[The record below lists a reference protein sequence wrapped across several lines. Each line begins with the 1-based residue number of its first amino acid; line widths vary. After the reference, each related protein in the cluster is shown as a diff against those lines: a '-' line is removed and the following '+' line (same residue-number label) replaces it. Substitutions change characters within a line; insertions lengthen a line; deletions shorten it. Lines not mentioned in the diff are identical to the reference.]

1 MNDYSDLA
9 ALRTNRTDGAGPRSG
24 RVTLLSQVLVACVTG
39 RPALPDMGIRA
50 LFLIGRIV
58 PGVQV
63 DVGRRELRRVC
74 LESGTALHGVGLGE
88 VSLEERQHVAEL
100 VLGGEREPRRVGRR
114 VSLLA
119 YAFERGDGVR
129 SVLPSFE
136 AIGALWGLKAR
147 NQRSAVCAA
156 MDKTVR
162 QMVEKGQLRSC
173 DYEQMTELWFAK
185 KRVTRERYHAAQI
198 GNENRVPKAAPAD
211 DEDLSESASQAVKKE
226 HAELIEGVPVKPEF
240 KGLSA
245 LELRARLQRLH
256 EAADLRRLGL

>member
-9 ALRTNRTDGAGPRSG
+9 ALRSNRTDGAGPRSG

-50 LFLIGRIV
+50 LYLVSRIT
-58 PGVQV
+58 PGVAV
-63 DVGRRELRRVC
+63 DLGQRELRKV
-74 LESGTALHGVGLGE
+74 LIQSGSALHGLGLSE
-88 VSLEERQHVAEL
+88 VSLQERQHVAEL
-100 VLGGEREPRRVGRR
+100 VLGGEMEPRRVGRR

-162 QMVEKGQLRSC
+162 QMVEKGQLRHC
-173 DYEQMTELWFAK
+173 EYEQMSELWFAK
-185 KRVTRERYHAAQI
+185 KRVTRERYHVAQM
-198 GNENRVPKAAPAD
+198 GNENRAHKSLISD
-211 DEDLSESASQAVKKE
+211 DDDLSESASQAVRKE
-226 HAELIEGVPVKPEF
+226 HAELIEGVPVKAEF

>member
-39 RPALPDMGIRA
+39 KPALPDMGVRA
-50 LFLIGRIV
+50 LFLVSRITPGIGVKLPQR
-58 PGVQV
+58 
-63 DVGRRELRRVC
+63 DLRRVVVQAG
-74 LESGTALHGVGLGE
+74 SALHGVSLSE
-88 VSLEERQHVAEL
+88 VSLQDRQHVAEL
-100 VLGGEREPRRVGRR
+100 VLGGELEPRRLGRR

-136 AIGALWGLKAR
+136 SIGALWGLKAR

-162 QMVEKGQLRSC
+162 QMVEKGQLRHC
-173 DYEQMTELWFAK
+173 EYEQMTELWFAK
-185 KRVTRERYHAAQI
+185 KRVTRERYHVAQM
-198 GNENRVPKAAPAD
+198 GNDNRAHKSLISD
-211 DEDLSESASQAVKKE
+211 DEDLSESARQAVKKA
-226 HAELIEGVPVKPEF
+226 HAELVEGVPVKAEF

-245 LELRARLQRLH
+245 LELRAKLQRLH
-256 EAADLRRLGL
+256 DEAELRRLGL

>member
-1 MNDYSDLA
+1 
-9 ALRTNRTDGAGPRSG
+9 
-24 RVTLLSQVLVACVTG
+24 
-39 RPALPDMGIRA
+39 
-50 LFLIGRIV
+50 
-58 PGVQV
+58 
-63 DVGRRELRRVC
+63 
-74 LESGTALHGVGLGE
+74 
-88 VSLEERQHVAEL
+88 
-100 VLGGEREPRRVGRR
+100 

-198 GNENRVPKAAPAD
+198 GNDNRVAKAAPAD
-211 DEDLSESASQAVKKE
+211 DEYLSESARQAVKKA